1 MLIFNLDK
9 LKNGNAFV
17 PCHFFKS
24 DSVSKS
30 EAAEML
36 IFLSFRRGWKQAQL
50 GGIIALI
57 FHNEQKKIK
66 LHLQF
71 YIQGVPTSFGQI
83 FFEENQNFAKL
94 EFLKYFVKLKGHLH
108 FVARM

>member
-1 MLIFNLDK
+1 MSCIFRDEEICKYSFHMLIFNLDK

-57 FHNEQKKIK
+57 FHNVTEKNKTASTHTGCPNKFWRKTFLKKIN
-66 LHLQF
+66 
-71 YIQGVPTSFGQI
+71 SS
-83 FFEENQNFAKL
+83 QN
-94 EFLKYFVKLKGHLH
+94 
-108 FVARM
+108 